1 MLSLPIFLLRAL
13 YECLSLYR
21 CLSHS
26 LSLSHILFPS
36 FFVSLSLSLTSS
48 LSHTHSRS
56 LSLAFSVPFWL
67 SLLLSLALSLVNVA
81 LVGARAVSLAHL
93 LSLSCPRCILFSLS
107 CLLLLHAIFFG
118 RGIETCTGSSRQR
131 RGRAISRST
140 RKTLAASFS
149 KFSSPGDFK

>member
-1 MLSLPIFLLRAL
+1 M
-13 YECLSLYR
+13 CVSLYC

-36 FFVSLSLSLTSS
+36 LFVSLSHSLTSS
-48 LSHTHSRS
+48 LSHKHSRS

-93 LSLSCPRCILFSLS
+93 LSRSCAHCFPFSLS
-107 CLLLLHAIFFG
+107 CLLLLHAYFC
-118 RGIETCTGSSRQR
+118 RGIETSTGSSRQR